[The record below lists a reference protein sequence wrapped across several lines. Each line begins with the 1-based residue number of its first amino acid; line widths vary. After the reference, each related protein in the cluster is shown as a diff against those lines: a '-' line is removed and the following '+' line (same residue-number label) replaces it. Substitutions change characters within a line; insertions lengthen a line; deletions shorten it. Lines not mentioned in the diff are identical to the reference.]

1 MLNYHTFPGF
11 ELLNLGFTYQFLF
24 HYLNWELNP
33 YEDGMGQWRS
43 IFFTYQFG
51 GKISVYLYYN
61 FLFLVISSP
70 FSPISSSPN
79 IKSTVYI
86 KKHTVRIP
94 VKSYIESERQG
105 YTKTS
110 FICTIPS
117 SEVTW

>member
-1 MLNYHTFPGF
+1 MEWANEEVYFSLINLVAKYQCICITTFYFWSFP
-11 ELLNLGFTYQFLF
+11 LLFPL
-24 HYLNWELNP
+24 
-33 YEDGMGQWRS
+33 
-43 IFFTYQFG
+43 
-51 GKISVYLYYN
+51 
-61 FLFLVISSP
+61 SP
-70 FSPISSSPN
+70 LLPIL
-79 IKSTVYI
+79 KSTVYI